1 MSQLEISGTSNI
13 TWVENLTRGAIA
25 VLLHP
30 FLPLKETGFDYN
42 CLFSK
47 QRYCIVQSRCNLK
60 FGHQGHIEDLNKQNS
75 DHLHVPKFIFERF
88 QNWTVSNSET
98 RADST
103 GLLNNIESY
112 LSQFHVYLRNYA
124 SKTKPKYLLLAGQL
138 ILCNCLLTYYLIED
152 IRKVYQY
159 ISNYRRKSRLP

>member
-1 MSQLEISGTSNI
+1 MSQLEKVSTNNI

-25 VLLHP
+25 VLMHP

-47 QRYCIVQSRCNLK
+47 RNYCIVRSRCNLE
-60 FGHQGHIEDLNKQNS
+60 FGHEGHIGDSNKQNPG
-75 DHLHVPKFIFERF
+75 HLHLPKSIFETF
-88 QNWTVSNSET
+88 KNWAIPISKTRVNS
-98 RADST
+98 SS
-103 GLLNNIESY
+103 LLHNMESY
-112 LSQFHVYLRNYA
+112 LSQFYVYLRNYA
-124 SKTKPKYLLLAGQL
+124 PKTKSKCLLLAGQL

-159 ISNYRRKSRLP
+159 ISNYRRKLKLS